1 MPQPPKPHKAPEP
14 PHHKMGD
21 ESRRE
26 DVLVLNT
33 EENAHRAIATA
44 QTAVSDLEAGNV
56 FLKREPRGELIVKG
70 VLSFNGMPVAALRFN
85 PASGAL
91 MPKGLHPLP
100 CDAPDS
106 LEKFRAELGILVKSV
121 KVMPGAEFREPEFC
135 WAVPLVH
142 SGRIVADIKI
152 SGSGDQVI
160 EDRKL
165 VEELRQQ

>member
-14 PHHKMGD
+14 PHHKKGNGP
-21 ESRRE
+21 RRE
-26 DVLVLNT
+26 DFLVLNT
-33 EENAHRAIATA
+33 EENAVRAIATA
-44 QTAVSDLEAGNV
+44 QAAVSDLEAGTV

-70 VLSFNGMPVAALRFN
+70 VLTLNGMPVAALRFN

-91 MPKGLHPLP
+91 MPKGLHPMP
-100 CDAPDS
+100 CDAPDT
-106 LEKFRAELGILVKSV
+106 LEKFRDELRILAKSV
-121 KVMPGAEFREPEFC
+121 MVMPGAEFREPEFC

-142 SGRIVADIKI
+142 CGRIVADIKI
-152 SGSGDQVI
+152 SGSGERVI